1 MLFHFIFRFIM
12 QQLGFSLLVILF
24 HWSLSTNAKAIRKG
38 PCKFQL
44 SILFWIHNEFFSQ
57 FLANET
63 LLVGQING
71 PPGGATRNLIGMIL
85 SINVFSNETVLHSS
99 ITPITTSTFPF
110 NYSVDLKSE
119 DVKNFDIVSV
129 IWQPAYIYE
138 AAAKLPAHDVD
149 TLNLDMQTI
158 SKIIDFRFLKKIF
171 LCFRICYYSWRNRSW

>member
-1 MLFHFIFRFIM
+1 
-12 QQLGFSLLVILF
+12 
-24 HWSLSTNAKAIRKG
+24 
-38 PCKFQL
+38 
-44 SILFWIHNEFFSQ
+44 
-57 FLANET
+57 
-63 LLVGQING
+63 
-71 PPGGATRNLIGMIL
+71 MIL

-158 SKIIDFRFLKKIF
+158 SKKIDFRFLKNF
-171 LCFRICYYSWRNRSW
+171 SLF